1 MGRPALDMIA
11 TVVRFRREA
20 LDRIDNIVGQKGRA
34 KFIREAVNKELER
47 RVEPPTQ
54 DEAGSA
60 RRPLL

>member
-1 MGRPALDMIA
+1 MIA